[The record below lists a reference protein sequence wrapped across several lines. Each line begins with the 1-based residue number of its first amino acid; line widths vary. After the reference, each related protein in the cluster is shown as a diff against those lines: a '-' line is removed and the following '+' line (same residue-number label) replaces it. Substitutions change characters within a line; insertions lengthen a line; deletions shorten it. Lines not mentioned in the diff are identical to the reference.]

1 MERSVLAK
9 TGVVVKQ
16 YAPLLLMCAV
26 VIGCIIAAPSL
37 FAFRHVRNVLSAA
50 AAPVILACG
59 LSVCFS
65 GGYIDFAAVRSMLFG
80 AVLSGVLIQRADAP
94 DKVFQLLPEL
104 PAAVPLFAAVVFC
117 AGFAVLPVLASAR
130 FRIPPVLSSLLFGF
144 FLQGC
149 AVLLAA
155 GFTGTPSVITDFAAP
170 VLSFGASWVG
180 FDQVYSVPWIALIAA
195 AVTSGCWLFT
205 ARSRLGISIGFA
217 APGLSGRYDLL
228 TGESRKNTAEN
239 ARNLRVLAVSLV
251 PAALISG
258 ALYGLAGFIF
268 AARTGSVSAG
278 DSSDMWLFVFCGCLI
293 GGVSVFGGR
302 GSPVRA
308 ALGVCV
314 CLFFEYAFDFLN
326 VPAGMTHM
334 CIAVCAAASLCLDAA
349 CRRGTLKADG
359 CQAREPSGAKE
370 EAETQ
375 EAPAAAVR
383 NEQQPAASADKA
395 FACAV
400 KAPAAAQDEF
410 SAYTAPAADAMQRE
424 EAQEPA
430 RGEPPAAETET
441 QKASAAAAE
450 AEPEPPCDSVAA
462 VLREDQS
469 ASDVARSEAPAD
481 NAAETALEPAA
492 ETAAAEPK
500 KKKAGSS
507 KWKLGGDFFD

>member
-1 MERSVLAK
+1 
-9 TGVVVKQ
+9 
-16 YAPLLLMCAV
+16 
-26 VIGCIIAAPSL
+26 
-37 FAFRHVRNVLSAA
+37 
-50 AAPVILACG
+50 
-59 LSVCFS
+59 
-65 GGYIDFAAVRSMLFG
+65 
-80 AVLSGVLIQRADAP
+80 
-94 DKVFQLLPEL
+94 L

-359 CQAREPSGAKE
+359 CQAREP
-370 EAETQ
+370 
-375 EAPAAAVR
+375 
-383 NEQQPAASADKA
+383 
-395 FACAV
+395 
-400 KAPAAAQDEF
+400 
-410 SAYTAPAADAMQRE
+410 AADAMQRE

-450 AEPEPPCDSVAA
+450 AEPPRDSMAA

-481 NAAETALEPAA
+481 SAAETALEPAA

>member
-16 YAPLLLMCAV
+16 YAPLLFMCAV

-80 AVLSGVLIQRADAP
+80 AVLSGVLMQRADAP

-104 PAAVPLFAAVVFC
+104 PAAVPLFAAVAFC

-359 CQAREPSGAKE
+359 CQAREP
-370 EAETQ
+370 
-375 EAPAAAVR
+375 
-383 NEQQPAASADKA
+383 
-395 FACAV
+395 
-400 KAPAAAQDEF
+400 
-410 SAYTAPAADAMQRE
+410 AADAMQRE

-430 RGEPPAAETET
+430 RGEPPAAE
-441 QKASAAAAE
+441 
-450 AEPEPPCDSVAA
+450 AEPPRDSMAA

-469 ASDVARSEAPAD
+469 ASDVARSEVPAD
-481 NAAETALEPAA
+481 SAAETALEPAA